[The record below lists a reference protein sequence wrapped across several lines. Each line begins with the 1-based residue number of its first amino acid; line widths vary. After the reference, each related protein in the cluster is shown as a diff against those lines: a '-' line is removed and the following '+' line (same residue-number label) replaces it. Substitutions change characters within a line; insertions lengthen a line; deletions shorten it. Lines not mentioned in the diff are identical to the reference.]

1 MEFISDT
8 YIHYGHRCFVP
19 ELFLPIKNI
28 EFRNK
33 PEGGLWASPVNAEYG
48 WRQWCEDNDM
58 FTKNMNESFR
68 FRLKWN
74 AEVWHIHSVA
84 DLKNIPKDD
93 RNATLGGDEA
103 IFPDFEELRRMEIDA
118 VELHFSEDPKLY
130 MAMYGWDCDSILILN
145 RDVIE
150 VV

>member
-19 ELFLPIKNI
+19 ELFLPIQNQDYM
-28 EFRNK
+28 NK
-33 PEGGLWASPVNAEYG
+33 PIGGLWASPVNAEYG
-48 WRQWCEDNDM
+48 WKKWCEDNDM
-58 FTKNMNESFR
+58 FTKNMNESFK

-74 AEVWHIHSVA
+74 AEVWHIHN
-84 DLKNIPKDD
+84 K
-93 RNATLGGDEA
+93 GDVETMPEA
-103 IFPDFEELRRMEIDA
+103 KSQHGFKSTFFVPDFEELLNTGIDA
-118 VELHFSEDPKLY
+118 VELHFSEDPELY
-130 MAMYGWDCDSILILN
+130 MTMYGWDCDSILILN